1 MGKPSGSS
9 KRTIL
14 ALAFAASLLAGC
26 KSTSSDNN
34 APVENQAGSDS
45 GTVQVQVQGAEAVTN
60 ADGSITLN
68 YPESDDINDRIPDW
82 VINPAMGG
90 VTGAVGVAPGN
101 DLGMREQLDEARLS
115 GRMELVSMLEL
126 RVQRVG
132 RTELEQDIRVER
144 DQPADRTR
152 RGTLGVDRH
161 ILDAVL
167 AGSRQRALWFDT
179 DSGECYVWMV
189 LDGALLERV
198 DHRVTKGVSVFVP
211 NQQLPN
217 EYKPKRKTIEP
228 PTVIVQ
234 MPKAEKVEPAPVAA
248 PEVPEPP
255 KEPLEELE
263 DKLNPIETIPVG
275 SKDGGG

>member
-1 MGKPSGSS
+1 MRKPTGSS
-9 KRTIL
+9 RRTAL
-14 ALAFAASLLAGC
+14 ALAIAASLLAGC
-26 KSTSSDNN
+26 NSTSSEKQE
-34 APVENQAGSDS
+34 PVKKQPSADA

-82 VINPAMGG
+82 VINPAIGG

-101 DLGMREQLDEARLS
+101 DLGMREQLDEARRG
-115 GRMELVSMLEL
+115 GRMELDSMLEL

-132 RTELEQDIRVER
+132 RSELEQDIRVEG
-144 DQPADRTR
+144 DQAADRSR
-152 RGTLGVDRH
+152 RGTLGVDRN

-167 AGSRQRALWFDT
+167 AGSRQRALWFDI

-198 DHRVTKGVSVFVP
+198 DHHVAKGVSIFVA
-211 NQQLPN
+211 NQKLPN
-217 EYKPKRKTIEP
+217 EYKPKRKSIEP

-234 MPKAEKVEPAPVAA
+234 MPKAEKPEPAPVAA
-248 PEVPEPP
+248 PEIPEPP
-255 KEPLEELE
+255 KDPIEELE
-263 DKLNPIETIPVG
+263 DKLNPIETIPVNA
-275 SKDGGG
+275 KDGGS

>member
-1 MGKPSGSS
+1 MRKPSGSS
-9 KRTIL
+9 QRTIL
-14 ALAFAASLLAGC
+14 ALAFSASLLAGC

-34 APVENQAGSDS
+34 APAEDKSGSDS

-60 ADGSITLN
+60 ADCSITLN

-167 AGSRQRALWFDT
+167 AGSRQRALWFDSET
-179 DSGECYVWMV
+179 GECYVWMV

-198 DHRVTKGVSVFVP
+198 NHRVAKGVSVFVA

-217 EYKPKRKTIEP
+217 EYKPKRKSIEP

-255 KEPLEELE
+255 KEPIKELE
-263 DKLNPIETIPVG
+263 DKLNPIETIPV
-275 SKDGGG
+275 STKDGGA